1 MKEII
6 FSSFGNFSNYVLSHF
21 FNLNDELLKNE
32 ENPFSLN
39 HTVIYN
45 ESERPRALLFDY
57 SNNIRRYYQTNEK
70 LSNEAIES
78 IAFEFKNQNL
88 NDVEKNKFQI
98 YQSFQNENNFLSL
111 MTGINENDELNE
123 DEDENMINTNKN
135 IKNKENQQKKELT
148 PEEKKKKKKEKK

>member
-6 FSSFGNFSNYVLSHF
+6 FLSFGNFSNYVLSHF

-98 YQSFQNENNFLSL
+98 YQTFQNENNFLSL
-111 MTGINENDELNE
+111 MTGINENEELNDEE
-123 DEDENMINTNKN
+123 DVNTINTNKKN
-135 IKNKENQQKKELT
+135 IKTKQNKQKKE
-148 PEEKKKKKKEKK
+148 